1 MQTNYKSTSNKLDD
15 VGEVYS
21 RNIINSRHQATTD
34 LKNSVRKKIYEDI
47 DKEISNEEFE
57 KKMKIRV
64 EEGIVEYANS
74 LNEKIDRSSK
84 EFTSSVVDILS
95 TYQRY
100 VNELVDKYANS
111 INFTFDFKPQ
121 INIKKNINIKAIAID
136 TIANVISIVYGILN
150 ATNPIGWV
158 VIGLS
163 ALTILFDVYK
173 KFRAFIDKDFRKS
186 QQRKSANE
194 NIDKVIEN
202 IENQLD
208 EQLLGVRGEI
218 IEGIAVIKE
227 KLMQS
232 VIQIETMSAIFL
244 SAKNDMNQLSLKV
257 VKEEGEQYGNN

>member
-1 MQTNYKSTSNKLDD
+1 MKN
-15 VGEVYS
+15 
-21 RNIINSRHQATTD
+21 
-34 LKNSVRKKIYEDI
+34 LK
-47 DKEISNEEFE
+47 

-74 LNEKIDRSSK
+74 LNEKIDRSGK

-136 TIANVISIVYGILN
+136 TIANVISIVYRILN

>member
-1 MQTNYKSTSNKLDD
+1 
-15 VGEVYS
+15 
-21 RNIINSRHQATTD
+21 
-34 LKNSVRKKIYEDI
+34 
-47 DKEISNEEFE
+47 
-57 KKMKIRV
+57 
-64 EEGIVEYANS
+64 
-74 LNEKIDRSSK
+74 
-84 EFTSSVVDILS
+84 
-95 TYQRY
+95 
-100 VNELVDKYANS
+100 
-111 INFTFDFKPQ
+111 
-121 INIKKNINIKAIAID
+121 
-136 TIANVISIVYGILN
+136 
-150 ATNPIGWV
+150 
-158 VIGLS
+158 
-163 ALTILFDVYK
+163 FDVYK

>member
-1 MQTNYKSTSNKLDD
+1 
-15 VGEVYS
+15 
-21 RNIINSRHQATTD
+21 
-34 LKNSVRKKIYEDI
+34 
-47 DKEISNEEFE
+47 
-57 KKMKIRV
+57 
-64 EEGIVEYANS
+64 
-74 LNEKIDRSSK
+74 
-84 EFTSSVVDILS
+84 
-95 TYQRY
+95 
-100 VNELVDKYANS
+100 ANS